1 MTSKTQAYSYAF
13 YVYLPTLASG
23 YKCAFGKSIRN
34 KGRHLIGNEKLK
46 TEKLRKNFF
55 IASVTDDKL
64 VEEL

>member
-46 TEKLRKNFF
+46 TEKLGK
-55 IASVTDDKL
+55 KL
-64 VEEL
+64 LYMPLLLMISG